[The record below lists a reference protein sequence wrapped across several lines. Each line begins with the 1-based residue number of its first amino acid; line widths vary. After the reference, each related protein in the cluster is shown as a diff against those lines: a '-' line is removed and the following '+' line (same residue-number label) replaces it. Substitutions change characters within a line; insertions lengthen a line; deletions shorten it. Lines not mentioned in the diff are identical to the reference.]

1 MEIETTGMGSDGDGG
16 GGGGSC
22 CWENNNNER
31 GTVFGSTTIVSPPNK
46 TTGVTEDLVSPS
58 MMMMMTTTRKN
69 EATTITTIGVV
80 LTVFLV
86 MMMMMLTPLLLK
98 MRRRAWSIRKERL
111 QLTPNKNNNKNKNQ
125 NNKYRTS
132 SRNRTKMVEGMM
144 VRRKKEFLRRLSSW
158 HQEDGCCGC
167 EYGYKDSQAGFID
180 DWRAVEFPQLIP
192 PMKIDDDDEE
202 EKVLPNSIVGYVT
215 STLLKWFSCFM
226 VTSKDHTEMTMTT
239 EKKKKKDEEQ
249 RLEPEIYLDY
259 AGSGLPT
266 QTQLQMMYSNK
277 TFSAGIIY
285 ANPHST
291 GPAASRTLNEIQQVK
306 QRVLELLNATPGRY
320 AYLTGVAKKN
330 NTTQYKTAVEQQ
342 PNVQNHHE
350 EEVPSSSNND
360 QSSKNIAENI
370 ESLETIYTDPSQH
383 HCGYDLVFTSGA
395 TEGFRLVAER
405 FPWTKGRLTRRTTN
419 IGRDHR
425 CKESHHYTTSIFM
438 YAVESHNSV
447 TGMRHVAMNF
457 NNKSNPTTKK
467 NNNVIFHAIEM
478 SELEKMTTDDFH
490 SLQYRLLAGTEG
502 GEVAAGD
509 RSTRGGTDVCCSDST
524 HTHHCLYKTYN
535 LLVFP
540 AECNFSGHRLT
551 DDSISSII
559 SNARHGG
566 WMTMLDIAKAAS
578 TGPVEM
584 TTWDPDFASLSFYK
598 LFGEPTGLGALLVK
612 RSSINVLTC
621 TGDNNESS
629 PGENSNAQ
637 QMVSNYYQGGG
648 SVNVMVPRQNYTV
661 PKDGLASLTNGS
673 VHFRGII
680 ALNHGLDS
688 LDRLGG
694 MAKIHQHST
703 CLAREFVRRLKLL
716 KHHGNATA
724 FEIYGPWANDDG
736 DIQLR
741 AVGPTVA
748 FNVLRDNGTYVGYNE
763 VSKLGALY
771 HFPIQFRTGCFCNPG
786 ACQKALRMSDKEVID
801 NFEKTGHKCGDDI
814 DLVDG
819 RPTGAV
825 RVSFGKESIW
835 EDLDVMIQFLEET
848 FVDSSPLPYTSSPP
862 PSVAS
867 TVTSSVEDEEHLSVE
882 ISELFIFPIKS
893 CSAQRVR
900 RWQVEST
907 SGKLKYDREFALVD
921 TSGSAMRL
929 QKYPKLHSISPTVCL
944 ETKTMTV
951 SAPGA
956 EDLVLNL
963 EDELYQG
970 GESVVQVCGN
980 KCGGK
985 VWGST
990 DVSEWFSSVLGV
1002 QCWLARYSD
1011 INRSKNPNKDGP
1023 ISSSSSRIRNGF
1035 SNEQPIL
1042 LISEH
1047 AVSVLNQV
1055 LIEQNQDPVDSRRF
1069 RPNIVVKTST
1079 TVNVGSSN
1087 ERDSR
1092 SHPSS
1097 NQLGHIEDNWTMV
1110 SLLRSSSGL
1119 AYDSSPSSS
1128 SVQFKY
1134 SVEGGCPRCTMVD
1147 YDPATGSTKGKTL
1160 RALAK
1165 YRRQNGRIVFG
1176 IFLRLIHPSADER
1189 METDI
1194 DDNNEDIINNDSND
1208 APSVLWISEGDMM
1221 ECS

>member
-1 MEIETTGMGSDGDGG
+1 MI
-16 GGGGSC
+16 
-22 CWENNNNER
+22 
-31 GTVFGSTTIVSPPNK
+31 
-46 TTGVTEDLVSPS
+46 
-58 MMMMMTTTRKN
+58 
-69 EATTITTIGVV
+69 
-80 LTVFLV
+80 
-86 MMMMMLTPLLLK
+86 
-98 MRRRAWSIRKERL
+98 
-111 QLTPNKNNNKNKNQ
+111 
-125 NNKYRTS
+125 
-132 SRNRTKMVEGMM
+132 
-144 VRRKKEFLRRLSSW
+144 RRKKDFLLRKYYDIPRQHD
-158 HQEDGCCGC
+158 HQEGCCRC
-167 EYGYKDSQAGFID
+167 YYGYKDSQAGFID
-180 DWRAVEFPQLIP
+180 EWRSVEFPQLISP
-192 PMKIDDDDEE
+192 IPINVDSEIIINNHDGRGKEGIMSSSLEKDEDEDEDEVVKQKQRIRRTSNRKIVDFFSSTLLQQWISYFFLFVTSSNVQTTEMTTAATTTTTTTSEEKDYDDDEE
-202 EKVLPNSIVGYVT
+202 E
-215 STLLKWFSCFM
+215 
-226 VTSKDHTEMTMTT
+226 E
-239 EKKKKKDEEQ
+239 EEEQ
-249 RLEPEIYLDY
+249 EQGLEKEVYLDY

-266 QTQLQMMYSNK
+266 QTQLQMTYSNK
-277 TFSAGIIY
+277 RNIATTTSAGSNTIIY

-291 GPAASRTLNEIQQVK
+291 GPAASRTLNEIQRVK
-306 QRVLELLNATPGRY
+306 QRVLELLNASPGRY
-320 AYLTGVAKKN
+320 SHLTTTTTTTCVAKKKK
-330 NTTQYKTAVEQQ
+330 TTTTSTTTTRNINETAVEHQ
-342 PNVQNHHE
+342 PNIQNHHH
-350 EEVPSSSNND
+350 EEVPSIND
-360 QSSKNIAENI
+360 QSSNKAEDIATSEMH
-370 ESLETIYTDPSQH
+370 TTDPSQH

-405 FPWTKGRLTRRTTN
+405 FPWTNGRGSRTTSN
-419 IGRDHR
+419 GRAIR
-425 CKESHHYTTSIFM
+425 CRESRHLSIFM

-457 NNKSNPTTKK
+457 NNTSNPTER
-467 NNNVIFHAIEM
+467 NSVIFHAIEM
-478 SELEKMTTDDFH
+478 AELEQMTADDFQ
-490 SLQYRLLAGTEG
+490 SLQHRLLTGTEG
-502 GEVAAGD
+502 AEEVDAGENTKSGD
-509 RSTRGGTDVCCSDST
+509 VFCSEST
-524 HTHHCLYKTYN
+524 HNCRCRTYN

-540 AECNFSGHRLT
+540 AECNFSGHRPT
-551 DDSISSII
+551 DDTISSII
-559 SNARHGG
+559 SNARTCG

-584 TTWDPDFASLSFYK
+584 TSWDPDFASLSFYK

-621 TGDNNESS
+621 TGDD
-629 PGENSNAQ
+629 ENSPNENNAR
-637 QMVSNYYQGGG
+637 MLSNYQGGG
-648 SVNVMVPRQNYTV
+648 SVDVMVPRQNYTV

-673 VHFRGII
+673 IHFRGII

-694 MAKIHQHST
+694 MKKIHNHST
-703 CLAREFVRRLKLL
+703 CLAREFARRLKLL
-716 KHHGNATA
+716 KHHGNAA
-724 FEIYGPWANDDG
+724 VFEIYGPWAVDDG
-736 DIQLR
+736 DIQLS
-741 AVGPTVA
+741 AGPTVA

-771 HFPIQFRTGCFCNPG
+771 HVPIQFRTGCFCNPG
-786 ACQKALRMSDKEVID
+786 ACQKALRMSDEQIID

-835 EDLDVMIQFLEET
+835 EDLDVMVQFLEET
-848 FVDSSPLPYTSSPP
+848 FVDSSPLPSTSSMP
-862 PSVAS
+862 PSLAS
-867 TVTSSVEDEEHLSVE
+867 SVTSTLEDEEPCSVE

-944 ETKTMTV
+944 ETRTMTV

-963 EDELYQG
+963 DDKLYQG

-1011 INRSKNPNKDGP
+1011 MNRRKNPDKDGP
-1023 ISSSSSRIRNGF
+1023 ISSSSSRIQNGF

-1069 RPNIVVKTST
+1069 RPNIVVKTPT
-1079 TVNVGSSN
+1079 TVDEGSCN
-1087 ERDSR
+1087 ESKSR
-1092 SHPSS
+1092 TQPSS
-1097 NQLGHIEDNWTMV
+1097 NHLGHIEDNWTMV
-1110 SLLRSSSGL
+1110 SLLRSSSGP
-1119 AYDSSPSSS
+1119 AYHSPPSSS
-1128 SVQFKY
+1128 SSIQVKY
-1134 SVEGGCPRCTMVD
+1134 SVQGGCPRCTMVD

-1176 IFLRLIHPSADER
+1176 IFLRLVPLTADARIEADR
-1189 METDI
+1189 
-1194 DDNNEDIINNDSND
+1194 DDDSEDINNNDDSND
-1208 APSVLWISEGDMM
+1208 APSVLWISEGDTM